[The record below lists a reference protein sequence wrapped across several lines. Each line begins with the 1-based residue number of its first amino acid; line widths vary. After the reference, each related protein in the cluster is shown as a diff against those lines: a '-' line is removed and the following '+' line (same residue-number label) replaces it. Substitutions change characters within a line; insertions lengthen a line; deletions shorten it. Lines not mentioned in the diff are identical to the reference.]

1 MHRLVTCQKNLQNI
15 WKHNDKFDID
25 VSNLINIILRVSS
38 THDIQLRIMD
48 IWRGKKGEWRMKNDM
63 INIYKWLSKFINIHL
78 TTQEAQELG
87 TRLIYI
93 KNACT
98 LNNFHKRPV
107 IIKHQQAYILFHEI
121 IFKRC
126 MAGWVRRL
134 PKSIFHSIKLDL
146 CFFSW
151 CKPTQQ
157 HSHPIRKTVLDN

>member
-1 MHRLVTCQKNLQNI
+1 MPKNLQNI
-15 WKHNDKFDID
+15 WKHNDKFDVD

-38 THDIQLRIMD
+38 THDIQLLIMD
-48 IWRGKKGEWRMKNDM
+48 IWRRKKGEWRMKNDM

-98 LNNFHKRPV
+98 LNNFHKRHL

>member
-98 LNNFHKRPV
+98 LNNFHKRPL

-121 IFKRC
+121 IFQEVY
-126 MAGWVRRL
+126 GWVGQET
-134 PKSIFHSIKLDL
+134 SQEYFSFHQVGSV
-146 CFFSW
+146 FFFLMQTYTATFSSNQKN
-151 CKPTQQ
+151 CA
-157 HSHPIRKTVLDN
+157 R

>member
-38 THDIQLRIMD
+38 THDIQLRIMN

-87 TRLIYI
+87 TRLTYI
-93 KNACT
+93 KKCLHSKQLSQKAF
-98 LNNFHKRPV
+98 NN
-107 IIKHQQAYILFHEI
+107 QASTGLHSFSWNYFQEVY
-121 IFKRC
+121 
-126 MAGWVRRL
+126 GWVGQET
-134 PKSIFHSIKLDL
+134 SQEYFSFHQIGSV
-146 CFFSW
+146 FFFLMQTYTATFSFNQKNCAW
-151 CKPTQQ
+151 
-157 HSHPIRKTVLDN
+157 

>member
-1 MHRLVTCQKNLQNI
+1 
-15 WKHNDKFDID
+15 
-25 VSNLINIILRVSS
+25 
-38 THDIQLRIMD
+38 
-48 IWRGKKGEWRMKNDM
+48 MKNDM

-98 LNNFHKRPV
+98 LNNFHKRPL
-107 IIKHQQAYILFHEI
+107 IIKHQQAYILLHEI

-146 CFFSW
+146 CFFS
-151 CKPTQQ
+151 
-157 HSHPIRKTVLDN
+157 

>member
-1 MHRLVTCQKNLQNI
+1 
-15 WKHNDKFDID
+15 
-25 VSNLINIILRVSS
+25 
-38 THDIQLRIMD
+38 
-48 IWRGKKGEWRMKNDM
+48 MKNDM

-98 LNNFHKRPV
+98 LNNFHKRPL
-107 IIKHQQAYILFHEI
+107 IIKHQQAYILCHEI

-126 MAGWVRRL
+126 MAGQVRRL

-146 CFFSW
+146 CFFPDENLHSNILIQSEKLCLITRVSNIHPFLVRRKFPLQKFSLILFSKKRGIPQCHHSW
-151 CKPTQQ
+151 
-157 HSHPIRKTVLDN
+157 